1 MKYIVKSPD
10 LSHLSIIMRT
20 LLLFLFF
27 AGLAVSG
34 SFCRMRQP
42 TTDLIRIQQQGKT
55 GYIDPEGK
63 PVVPAVYDNGSDF
76 SEGLAAVREG
86 GYYGYID
93 AAGRFVILPK
103 FDWAEPFSEGLA
115 VVHADEHFFYID
127 RRGAA
132 AFRCPYNSL
141 SCFQHGV
148 AMVQTVGKHWGLI
161 DHRGRLVLD
170 TVYDV
175 LRDFD
180 EGLAFVDQDVKNG
193 KSQQG
198 VVDTL
203 GHFIIPLGKYATV
216 SYPKHGYCLVRDT
229 TDNQI
234 LIDRTGRE
242 VLRRPETSNSGIDP
256 DGFSEGVA
264 RVELY
269 KYWEPERPGVSYTS
283 EKAYKGY
290 IDLQGNILLN
300 DTLVSDAT
308 PFLHSRA
315 FIRTE
320 KGNWRLI
327 DRQMHRV
334 GTDEYFQLE
343 SSGFAQSQAIVTL
356 NGNQVVIDTT
366 GHVIF
371 RPAEDANHQLSS
383 LGDRFLVDE
392 VVAGD
397 TTRFGIRTLTGR
409 LIYPPQLEEFD
420 AAGFCH
426 GLLKVVLAGR
436 LAVLD
441 TTGRLVW
448 RDSSPAPTTLPPLHI
463 DYMLR
468 GYFYAYSAPDPYGNS
483 VPSGGWAVSHNIP
496 KKIDKPFLAPDSL
509 QLSIDTSVTDTFSGT
524 YCGYRVYLANSTH
537 DTCRFDAEDSR
548 LYLTTQAKGPDGSW
562 KNIDYLPS
570 SWCGNS
576 YHHIDLEPGAYWTFT
591 MPQFDGA
598 IPVNLRLRLERT
610 RPRKN
615 EKPVILYSNVI
626 RGRVNPAQFWNKRP
640 YMPQGLMDPYNE

>member
-1 MKYIVKSPD
+1 
-10 LSHLSIIMRT
+10 MRT
-20 LLLFLFF
+20 LLLLLFF
-27 AGLAVSG
+27 AGLTVSGG

-42 TTDLIRIQQQGKT
+42 ATDLIRIQQQGKT
-55 GYIDPEGK
+55 GYIDPAGTL
-63 PVVPAVYDNGSDF
+63 VVPAVYDNGSDF

-93 AAGRFVILPK
+93 ATGRFVILPK

-115 VVHADEHFFYID
+115 AVHADGHFFYID
-127 RRGAA
+127 RHGAP
-132 AFRCPYNSL
+132 AFRCPYTTL
-141 SCFQHGV
+141 SAFQHGV
-148 AMVQTVGKHWGLI
+148 AIVQAAGRHRGLI
-161 DHRGRLVLD
+161 DRRGRLVLD
-170 TVYDV
+170 TLYDV

-180 EGLAFVDQDVKNG
+180 EGLAFVDQDVKG
-193 KSQQG
+193 GSSREG
-198 VVDTL
+198 VVDTF
-203 GHFIIPLGKYATV
+203 GHFIIPIGKYATV
-216 SYPKHGYCLVRDT
+216 GYPKHGYCLVRDT
-229 TDNQI
+229 TDDQI
-234 LIDRTGRE
+234 LIDRMGEE

-264 RVELY
+264 PVERY
-269 KYWEPERPGVSYTS
+269 KYWEPEKPGVSYTS

-290 IDLQGNILLN
+290 IDLQGHMLLN

-308 PFLHSRA
+308 PFLHGRA
-315 FIRTE
+315 FIRTA
-320 KGNWRLI
+320 KGGWRLI

-334 GTDEYFQLE
+334 GTDEYFQLG
-343 SSGFAQSQAIVTL
+343 SSGFVQSQAIVTL

-366 GHVIF
+366 GRVIF
-371 RPAEDANHQLSS
+371 RPAEAGNHQLSF
-383 LGDRFLVDE
+383 LGDRYLVDE

-397 TTRFGIRTLTGR
+397 TTHIGIRTLTGR
-409 LIYPPQLEEFD
+409 LLYPPQLEAFD
-420 AAGFCH
+420 EAGFCH

-448 RDSSPAPTTLPPLHI
+448 RDSSPPPTKLPPLHI

-468 GYFYAYSAPDPYGNS
+468 GYFYAYSAPDPSGNN
-483 VPSGGWAVSHNIP
+483 VPGGGWAVSHNIP
-496 KKIDKPFLAPDSL
+496 KKIDNPFLASDSL
-509 QLSIDTSVTDTFSGT
+509 QLLIDTSVIDTFSGA
-524 YCGYRVYLANSTH
+524 YSGYRVYLANSTH

-548 LYLTTQAKGPDGSW
+548 LYLTTQAKGFDGSW
-562 KNIDYLPS
+562 KDIDYLPG

-576 YHHIDLEPGAYWTFT
+576 YHRIDLEPGAYWMFT
-591 MPQFDGA
+591 MPKFDGA
-598 IPVNLRLRLERT
+598 IAVSLRLRLERA

-640 YMPQGLMDPYNE
+640 YTPQGLMDPYNE